1 MKTYAGDRT
10 IDGILVTIDARP
22 LDTSTTIRSTPAFSP
37 PFPLLGV
44 RPAFSAKWGRFPR

>member
-1 MKTYAGDRT
+1 MKTYAGDWT
-10 IDGILVTIDARP
+10 IDGILVTIDA
-22 LDTSTTIRSTPAFSP
+22 STTIRSTPAFSP